1 MNKIKSTIYLVG
13 RTVKMFGIKHGPAIA
28 LGFGIAAIPAA
39 VVLSSFASLKA
50 KKIVEDAEWELED
63 IENTIRIEGEDKESG
78 QIISQEYTP
87 EAKGRDKNRVMA
99 KTALKLTTTYL
110 PTTAM
115 TAVAISGI
123 LVYTKIMR
131 QRLLIATTAYAA
143 LDTAFKNYRERVV
156 DRYGEEIDHQLR
168 YGIKKELVQ
177 TTEIDEN
184 GNEVTVTKEVE
195 TSESEENGYC
205 DLTRIFSKETSPM
218 WWPEGDY
225 NEMMLRSVENH
236 FTKKLHV
243 DGFVIMNDVLE
254 AMGLKREAIGTVYG
268 WVYNPNAKTNE
279 IDLSLQRIGSAD
291 YLVDFSEIDYILD
304 KIPQKLEHIAK
315 VSGKE
320 LVNAKE

>member
-28 LGFGIAAIPAA
+28 LGVGIAAIPTA
-39 VVLSSFASLKA
+39 VILSSFASLKA
-50 KKIVEDAEWELED
+50 KKIVEDAEWELDD
-63 IENTIRIEGEDKESG
+63 IENTSRVEGEDKETG
-78 QIISQEYTP
+78 DIVCEEYTP
-87 EAKGRDKNRVMA
+87 EAKERDKARVMA
-99 KTALKLTTTYL
+99 KTALKLTTVYL
-110 PTTAM
+110 PTAAT

-123 LVYTKIMR
+123 LVYTKIIK

-156 DRYGEEIDHQLR
+156 EKYGKEIDHQLR
-168 YGIKKELVQ
+168 YGIKKDLIQ
-177 TTEIDEN
+177 TTKIDEN
-184 GNEVTVTKEVE
+184 GNEVPVTKEVE
-195 TSESEENGYC
+195 TSESAENGYC

-225 NEMMLRSVENH
+225 NEMTLRGVEN
-236 FTKKLHV
+236 FYTRKLRV

-268 WVYNPNAKTNE
+268 WVYDATKKDNK
-279 IDLSLQRIGSAD
+279 IDLSLQRIGTSD

-304 KIPQKLEHIAK
+304 KIPTKLEHIAN

-320 LVNAKE
+320 LVDVEE